1 MAVTLRPA
9 ISDDSLILKIWD
21 LDEAVGDSGGED
33 DTYDW
38 DYELPRVVSW
48 REFLIA
54 EMDGHPIGALVLINI
69 LDEES
74 HYWGKDSPDNSWAID
89 IWIGSVDYRSRGFG
103 TEMMKQALA
112 RCFDVHGASQVL
124 IDPLQSNSRAIAFY
138 RRLGFQDVGPKR
150 FGDDDCLVMSISR
163 AEVETLESE

>member
-1 MAVTLRPA
+1 M
-9 ISDDSLILKIWD
+9 WD
-21 LDEAVGDSGGED
+21 LDDVVGDSGGED
-33 DTYDW
+33 DNYDW
-38 DYELPRVVSW
+38 DYQLSRSVSW

-54 EMDGHPIGALVLINI
+54 EVDGFPIGAVVLIDT

-74 HYWGKDSPDNSWAID
+74 HYWGEDSPEDSWAID
-89 IWIGSVDYRSRGFG
+89 IWIGSAGYRSRGFG

-112 RCFDVHGASQVL
+112 RCFEVHGASQVL
-124 IDPLQSNSRAIAFY
+124 IDPLQSNIRAIAFY

-150 FGDDDCLVMSISR
+150 FGEDDCLVMSIKR